1 MKKIKRIL
9 AVFLAICLLAA
20 GGCRESAAEEEEET
34 TEYSMYYLALSET
47 KLETVPYE
55 PSEENAET
63 MIDEIYQMFSQPS
76 DSEEYLKL
84 LPEDVLMKNY
94 TFEGQTVTLNFDE
107 EYKKMNNAREILVR
121 TGMVLAFTQIPGVT
135 YVEFLENG
143 SPMTDS
149 DGNEIGLMERG
160 DFVENEGKNI
170 NSYVFADLNLY
181 FANENGDRLVRENR
195 RIHYSSNVPLERVIV
210 ERLLEG
216 PKSDDMLPT
225 LSSNTKILGV
235 SIVEGICYVNLDKS
249 FLTETMSV
257 QQELPIYSIVNS
269 LTDACNIHG
278 VQISVEGDTK
288 VTFRESMKLDQ
299 IYQAD
304 YSYLES
310 EDES

>member
-20 GGCRESAAEEEEET
+20 GGCRESAAEEET

-55 PSEENAET
+55 PSEENVET

>member
-1 MKKIKRIL
+1 MRNIKRIL
-9 AVFLAICLLAA
+9 AVFLSFCLLTAA
-20 GGCRESAAEEEEET
+20 GCRENQEEKT

-55 PSEENAET
+55 PSEQSAET
-63 MIDEIYQMFSQPS
+63 MVEEIYQLLSQPS

-84 LPEDVLMKNY
+84 LPEEVLMKNY

-107 EYKKMNNAREILVR
+107 AYKKMNNVREILVR

-143 SPMTDS
+143 NPMTDS
-149 DGNEIGLMERG
+149 DGNELGRMERG

-181 FANENGDRLVRENR
+181 FANEDGDHLVRETR

-210 ERLLEG
+210 EKLLEG
-216 PKSDDMLPT
+216 PKEDGMLPV

-235 SIVEGICYVNLDKS
+235 SIVEGICYVNFDKS

-269 LTDACNIHG
+269 LTDACKIHG

-288 VTFRESMKLDQ
+288 VTFRESMGLDQ